1 MRKLEECKAYFQDVF
16 MDYLQDQDNKIEEAR
31 YRQIY
36 NTLEWIYGEE
46 FRKVETFWR
55 HETLNE
61 FYKMLSNQ

>member
-36 NTLEWIYGEE
+36 KTLEWIYGEE
-46 FRKVETFWR
+46 FRKVEAFWR
-55 HETLNE
+55 HEALNE